1 MAEYTQSEDTAARY
15 EAYGWEVVTI
25 DGHDIGIIR
34 PVYVMVQCWATAVFA
49 RTFADVRLLPSVGV
63 CDVTRE
69 TQRRGREDNSGQVP
83 HGQERQAQAPHRQD
97 HHRQGHRRGRRHQ
110 RRARRGRRGVC

>member
-49 RTFADVRLLPSVGV
+49 RTFAYTCSHPWAGLM
-63 CDVTRE
+63 
-69 TQRRGREDNSGQVP
+69 
-83 HGQERQAQAPHRQD
+83 
-97 HHRQGHRRGRRHQ
+97 
-110 RRARRGRRGVC
+110 